1 MKKNSFWQVLGE
13 FWQLSTIRGPDVFLI
28 WIGKVVKK
36 LKSLVNNKQIKEYIN
51 MEKKIFTEKETTREQ
66 YLKFKEFIKSDA
78 DKHHSDYVAYY
89 IFKHR
94 IAGADRD
101 AYLED
106 EVKNRCYKALYSGRL
121 AGSGGEMTENYAIPT
136 FKRWVIEAYNKY
148 ADPTE

>member
-1 MKKNSFWQVLGE
+1 
-13 FWQLSTIRGPDVFLI
+13 
-28 WIGKVVKK
+28 
-36 LKSLVNNKQIKEYIN
+36 
-51 MEKKIFTEKETTREQ
+51 MEKKFFTDKETTREQ

-94 IAGADRD
+94 IEGADRD

-106 EVKNRCYKALYSGRL
+106 EIKNRCYKALYSGRL